1 MADHWKKLVAQPQN
15 RLNLDDMPHM
25 ADYQSDRVRK
35 WSARGACYSVEMRV
49 QWQLEVPIS
58 MQPIYSRILATTSTE
73 VAMEAIATLSLV
85 CNVMQVISFTGEIVN
100 LYKQIRDNGSPES
113 DLESN
118 TAHLSAL
125 VLTLEERTSEF
136 DFINS
141 NVGRDSSFAESQTQ
155 LARIRLK
162 NLAADLVGYTKEL
175 QSILGKVT
183 TAGSTGGV
191 DRLKTAFKYKFHYQ
205 EKISFLEKKID
216 RTRNV
221 LNVELLSRICSS
233 TQASHC
239 RSDETFSNLHE
250 EIKQFINNWSE
261 GKRTI
266 SDLIISEGQAM
277 RDCITAEAEQTRR
290 KFDLLVVSTSSRREL
305 EELRKRILSTLW
317 FPEMNQR
324 ENGIAEASDDIVRR
338 IFPERTQKDTPD
350 DIASGDDSVQA
361 RLDDAFQKPI
371 TDFVDWLQSDGP
383 IFWIT
388 GKPGS
393 GKSTLA
399 KHLIHSS
406 QMAKHLQTWKPL
418 VQIFRFYFYEL
429 GENPLQRQ
437 LQGCFRTLLHQILDN
452 DHGVLEHLLREK
464 PAVKKKM
471 SEHDW
476 SMEELRNTLFLCLRY
491 RTSATC
497 LFLDGLDEIVDG
509 ERRNVLES
517 VDFLGQIQNVK
528 VCATSRPEDLFRR
541 CLEPYPTLQVQDVNS
556 HAILSYAKRS
566 LDKYRDSFEV
576 SDREYIRFLQSL
588 LDKSEGVF
596 LWTAMAL
603 KSLIEGIEK
612 HGDSWELLKMR
623 IEKFAPDLYGLYKQ
637 MWKRQ
642 NADLPVY
649 KQQAAEI
656 FWCVVYWDY
665 RPLTLLNCLLATRPD
680 LRAVLQRLI
689 SSRGYWMEDDD
700 IRICQ
705 QYVSWLSARSAG
717 LLEIVKNFNP
727 SDPFNDRV
735 TFIHRS
741 AKEFLQRTKEGQQIL
756 DRDDRPVKAK
766 YCSYIRAVRE
776 AGYVLA
782 ANWMLLSGTL
792 GIEYSLGLRRY
803 EYVLSTM
810 GEPLL
815 GEVRENSFREWM
827 PPPDRNPLWVQRILH
842 ACAEAGDK
850 VVLDQ
855 IHQMDAVYEHI
866 SLPARSRILFSCCE
880 DLAPGFW
887 LPWFLDKSKTIE
899 WNTKWLRLKIEG
911 IIWLVNHDAD
921 PHMIYQNDS
930 KRYLRFTASPLT
942 AFSMFLTAVLG
953 IIIEFSSYDQ
963 YADMKKVIKD
973 IQNIFGPRKTDGQAD
988 SIIIHQTGFTKTSIR
1003 SCRILVEVT
1012 PFFNAMNRIINA
1024 SGPAEIQAI
1033 FNGYMWDSTQLEV
1046 ETSNGWQRPALG
1058 NCIQKLGKLKIILM
1072 GYIVHLAVSTGDIC
1086 NALSEIVWE
1095 DVTTNRNEFE
1105 GITTGM

>member
-1 MADHWKKLVAQPQN
+1 
-15 RLNLDDMPHM
+15 
-25 ADYQSDRVRK
+25 
-35 WSARGACYSVEMRV
+35 
-49 QWQLEVPIS
+49 
-58 MQPIYSRILATTSTE
+58 
-73 VAMEAIATLSLV
+73 MEAIATLSLV

-175 QSILGKVT
+175 QSMLGKVT
-183 TAGSTGGV
+183 TAGSTGRV

-205 EKISFLEKKID
+205 EKISSLEKKID

-221 LNVELLSRICSS
+221 LNMELLSRICSS

-250 EIKQFINNWSE
+250 EIKQFIIHWSE

-266 SDLIISEGQAM
+266 SDLIISEGQAT
-277 RDCITAEAEQTRR
+277 RDCITAEAEQTRQ

-324 ENGIAEASDDIVRR
+324 ENRIAEASDDIVRM

-361 RLDDAFQKPI
+361 RLDDAFRKPI

-406 QMAKHLQTWKPL
+406 QMAKNLQTWKPL

-437 LQGCFRTLLHQILDN
+437 LQGCFRTLLHQILDS

-509 ERRNVLES
+509 ERGNVLES
-517 VDFLGQIQNVK
+517 VEFLGQIQNVK

-541 CLEPYPTLQVQDVNS
+541 CLQSYPTFQVQDLNS
-556 HAILSYAKRS
+556 HAIISYAKMS
-566 LDKYRDSFEV
+566 LDGYRDSFEI
-576 SDREYIRFLQSL
+576 SDREYDSFLQSL

-623 IEKFAPDLYGLYKQ
+623 IKEFAPDLYGLYKQ

-649 KQQAAEI
+649 KQQAADI
-656 FWCVVYWDY
+656 FWCVVHWKSQHV
-665 RPLTLLNCLLATRPD
+665 TLLNCLLVTRPD
-680 LRAVLQRLI
+680 LRTELQRII
-689 SSRGYWMEDDD
+689 SSRGCWMEDDM

-717 LLEIVKNFNP
+717 LLEVVENFDP
-727 SDPFNDRV
+727 SGLFNDRV
-735 TFIHRS
+735 KFIHRS
-741 AKEFLQRTKEGQQIL
+741 AQEFLRGTKEGQQIL
-756 DRDDRPVKAK
+756 DRDDIPATAK
-766 YCSYIRAVRE
+766 YCSYFRAVRE

-782 ANWMLLSGTL
+782 ADWMLLYGTSRR
-792 GIEYSLGLRRY
+792 GNIISSRRY
-803 EYVLSTM
+803 EYALCI
-810 GEPLL
+810 LIKFQL

-855 IHQMDAVYEHI
+855 IYQMDTVYERI
-866 SLPARSRILFSCCE
+866 SLQARSRILFSCCE
-880 DLAPGFW
+880 DLALGLW
-887 LPWFLDKSKTIE
+887 LPWFLDRSKSLY
-899 WNTKWLRLKIEG
+899 WNTRWLRLKIEG
-911 IIWLVNHDAD
+911 ITWLVNRDAD
-921 PHMIYQNDS
+921 PYMVYRGDS
-930 KRYLRFTASPLT
+930 KEYRTCTASPST
-942 AFSMFLTAVLG
+942 AFSMFLTAALG
-953 IIIEFSSYDQ
+953 IIIVFSSYDQ
-963 YADMKKVIKD
+963 YADMKKVIAD
-973 IQNIFGPRKTDGQAD
+973 IQACIVDIFGAHKTDGQSD
-988 SIIIHQTGFTKTSIR
+988 SILIQQTAFTETPIR
-1003 SCRILVEVT
+1003 SFRFSMNVT
-1012 PFFNAMNRIINA
+1012 SFLDAMDAIMNA

-1033 FNGYMWDSTQLEV
+1033 FNSYMERDSAQLEV

-1058 NCIQKLGKLKIILM
+1058 NSIQKLGELKIILM
-1072 GYIVHLAVSTGDIC
+1072 GYIVHLTIGIGNIR
-1086 NALSEIVWE
+1086 NALGEIVWE

-1105 GITTGM
+1105 GITTGS